1 MTTKVLLIEDELVLR
16 KSLGKLLELKQYEV
30 DEAEDFKTAVKKIR
44 YSNYDIYLLDLKLP
58 DGNGLDLLKAH
69 SSKMEEKTIIMTA
82 YATIPNAVDAI
93 QNGAFYYIEKPLDE
107 ELLLIQMEKIKEL
120 SRLKEKNLSFKNEL
134 TSQHSS
140 ENIVYKSWKMAEVLS
155 TARQFSKTD
164 NTVLILGQTGVGKEL
179 MAKFIHKN
187 SRRKDKT
194 FLPIN
199 CSSIP
204 EQLFESELF
213 GFKKGAFTGATENYT
228 GRFLQA
234 DKGTIFLDE
243 ICEIPI
249 HLQAKLLRI
258 LEDQSIYQL
267 GNNTPIKVDV
277 RILAATNKDLWKEVQ
292 VGRFRKD
299 LYFRFKEA
307 VIKIPPLIERKED
320 IMPLIW
326 HFIGLFNSLF
336 DKKIT
341 RITREAELFLKGYP
355 WEGNVRELKN
365 SIKSIFSLKNTNS
378 ITINDLMISLHG
390 ADEKGKKSCVT
401 LQEHELDYVKEVLEL
416 TDFNIKKTAE
426 ILDVSRARLYRKIKL
441 LNLDIKIDEPSGS
454 LDREAKAEAKAED
467 VPVFLL
473 SSNTSPPILFSIL

>member
-1 MTTKVLLIEDELVLR
+1 
-16 KSLGKLLELKQYEV
+16 
-30 DEAEDFKTAVKKIR
+30 
-44 YSNYDIYLLDLKLP
+44 
-58 DGNGLDLLKAH
+58 
-69 SSKMEEKTIIMTA
+69 
-82 YATIPNAVDAI
+82 
-93 QNGAFYYIEKPLDE
+93 
-107 ELLLIQMEKIKEL
+107 MEKIKEL
-120 SRLKEKNLSFKNEL
+120 TELKERNLSFKNEL

-140 ENIVYKSWKMAEVLS
+140 EDIIYKSPKMAEVLS

-187 SRRKDKT
+187 SKRKDKT

-213 GFKKGAFTGATENYT
+213 GFKKGAFTGAAESYT

-243 ICEIPI
+243 IGEIPI
-249 HLQAKLLRI
+249 HLQAKLLRV
-258 LEDQSIYQL
+258 LEDESIYQL
-267 GNNTPIKVDV
+267 GNNVPIKVDV

-292 VGRFRKD
+292 ADRFRKD
-299 LYFRFKEA
+299 LYFRLKEA
-307 VIKIPPLIERKED
+307 IIEIPPLKERKED

-326 HFIGLFNSLF
+326 HFIGLYNSLF

-341 RITREAELFLKGYP
+341 RITKEAELFLKEYP

-390 ADEKGKKSCVT
+390 ADKKGKQSYVT
-401 LQEHELDYVKEVLEL
+401 LQEYELDYVKEVLEL

-426 ILDVSRARLYRKIKL
+426 ILGVSRARLYRKLKL
-441 LNLDIKIDEPSGS
+441 LNLDIKIDES
-454 LDREAKAEAKAED
+454 LETLDQETED
-467 VPVFLL
+467 V
-473 SSNTSPPILFSIL
+473 

>member
-1 MTTKVLLIEDELVLR
+1 MAIKLLLIEDEVTLR
-16 KSLGKLLELKQYEV
+16 KSLGKLLQLKQYEV
-30 DEAEDFKTAVKKIR
+30 DLAEDFKTAVKKIR
-44 YSNYDIYLLDLKLP
+44 YANYDIFLLDLKLP
-58 DGNGLDLLKAH
+58 DGNGIDLLKSYSA
-69 SSKMEEKTIIMTA
+69 KMEGKTIVMTA
-82 YATIPNAVDAI
+82 HATIPSAVDAI
-93 QNGAFYYIEKPLDE
+93 QSGAFYYLEKPLDE
-107 ELLLIQMEKIKEL
+107 ELLFIQMEKIKEL
-120 SRLKEKNLSFKNEL
+120 TELKEKNLSFKNEL
-134 TSQHSS
+134 TSEHSS
-140 ENIVYKSWKMAEVLS
+140 QDIIYKSSKMAEVLS

-179 MAKFIHKN
+179 MAQFIHKN
-187 SRRKDKT
+187 SKRKDKT

-213 GFKKGAFTGATENYT
+213 GFKKGAFTGASDNYS

-243 ICEIPI
+243 IGEIPI

-258 LEDQSIYQL
+258 LEDESIYQL
-267 GNNTPIKVDV
+267 GNNSPVKIDV
-277 RILAATNKDLWKEVQ
+277 RVLAATNKDLWKEVQ
-292 VGRFRKD
+292 ADRFRKD
-299 LYFRFKEA
+299 LYFRLKEA
-307 VIKIPPLIERKED
+307 IIEIPPLKERKED
-320 IMPLIW
+320 IMLLIW
-326 HFIGLFNSLF
+326 HFIGLYNSLF

-341 RITREAELFLKGYP
+341 RITKEAELFLKEYP

-390 ADEKGKKSCVT
+390 SEKKDEKSCVT
-401 LQEHELDYVKEVLEL
+401 LQEYELKYVKEVLEL

-441 LNLDIKIDEPSGS
+441 LNLDIKLDES
-454 LDREAKAEAKAED
+454 LDQETED
-467 VPVFLL
+467 V
-473 SSNTSPPILFSIL
+473 